1 MGQKSARSVT
11 VQMARGIAAND
22 RQAREPID
30 MLLHASISPRGKKR
44 VLTLGVYLPRT
55 GVVNFPEI

>member
-30 MLLHASISPRGKKR
+30 MHASISPRGKKR